1 MLFLISLVFCILSA
15 TNGLFLFLPVIF
27 HLSYFILRR
36 VFVDIKKEIEELRNE
51 LQRHDYDY
59 YIHAKPTISDYE
71 YDLKLIRL
79 AELEKH
85 HPEWITPDSP
95 TQRVSGEPTKEFTNV
110 RHRIPMLSLANTYSE
125 EELCDF
131 DTRIIG
137 LLDPGEEYE
146 YVTELKIDG
155 LAVSLIYESGRLVQ
169 GATRGDGITGD
180 NITNNLRTIKSI
192 PLRLINAR
200 SFSGII
206 EIRGEVYMPEE
217 SFNRLNRIRQENG
230 EPLFANPR
238 NSAAGSL
245 KMQDARQVAER
256 GLDIFCYRFIDHGN
270 PEMIPDHFEALHRL
284 REMGL
289 PVNPHAQKCRSLD
302 EVFSYCHEWE
312 QQRDDLPYEID
323 GVVIKI
329 NKPEQQARLGAT
341 AKSPRWAIS
350 FKFKARQ
357 VKTRIEQITWQVG
370 RTGVVTPVA
379 ELTPVHVAGTLVSR
393 ATLHN
398 PEEIERKDIRE
409 GDTVLIEKGGDIIPK
424 VSEVLV
430 NERDQSST
438 PYQIPKQ
445 CPVCRTPLR
454 HTADEAALRCP
465 NDTCAG
471 QVIRR
476 IEHFASRG
484 AMDIEG
490 LGSAL
495 VELLVNND
503 LINDVADLYYLSRDQ
518 IRILEGLGD
527 KSADN
532 LVDALNK
539 SKKQSLD
546 RLIFALGIPFVGVSA
561 ARILADQFKD
571 LDELARAQEE
581 ELDQL
586 SGIGLKMAENI
597 VSYFKKTEHQKILK
611 KLHQAGINFK
621 HETSAVEDTLNGMS
635 FVLTGSL
642 PTMTRE
648 EASRMILDH
657 GGKVSS
663 AVSKLTAYI
672 LAGDNPGSKIEK
684 ARNLGITIIDE
695 EQFLRILGK

>member
-1 MLFLISLVFCILSA
+1 
-15 TNGLFLFLPVIF
+15 
-27 HLSYFILRR
+27 
-36 VFVDIKKEIEELRNE
+36 
-51 LQRHDYDY
+51 
-59 YIHAKPTISDYE
+59 
-71 YDLKLIRL
+71 
-79 AELEKH
+79 
-85 HPEWITPDSP
+85 
-95 TQRVSGEPTKEFTNV
+95 
-110 RHRIPMLSLANTYSE
+110 
-125 EELCDF
+125 
-131 DTRIIG
+131 
-137 LLDPGEEYE
+137 
-146 YVTELKIDG
+146 
-155 LAVSLIYESGRLVQ
+155 
-169 GATRGDGITGD
+169 
-180 NITNNLRTIKSI
+180 
-192 PLRLINAR
+192 
-200 SFSGII
+200 
-206 EIRGEVYMPEE
+206 
-217 SFNRLNRIRQENG
+217 
-230 EPLFANPR
+230 
-238 NSAAGSL
+238 
-245 KMQDARQVAER
+245 
-256 GLDIFCYRFIDHGN
+256 
-270 PEMIPDHFEALHRL
+270 
-284 REMGL
+284 
-289 PVNPHAQKCRSLD
+289 
-302 EVFSYCHEWE
+302 
-312 QQRDDLPYEID
+312 
-323 GVVIKI
+323 
-329 NKPEQQARLGAT
+329 
-341 AKSPRWAIS
+341 
-350 FKFKARQ
+350 
-357 VKTRIEQITWQVG
+357 
-370 RTGVVTPVA
+370 
-379 ELTPVHVAGTLVSR
+379 
-393 ATLHN
+393 
-398 PEEIERKDIRE
+398 
-409 GDTVLIEKGGDIIPK
+409 
-424 VSEVLV
+424 
-430 NERDQSST
+430 
-438 PYQIPKQ
+438 
-445 CPVCRTPLR
+445 LR